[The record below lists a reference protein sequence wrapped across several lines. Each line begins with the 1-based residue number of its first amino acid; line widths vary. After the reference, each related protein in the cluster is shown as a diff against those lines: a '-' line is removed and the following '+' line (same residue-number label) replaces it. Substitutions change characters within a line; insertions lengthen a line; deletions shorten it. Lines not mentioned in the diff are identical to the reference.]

1 MADDTEKILFTE
13 WDRGSWLRKIEEI
26 YLYYAGDLTPRT
38 IVFSF
43 ADNFD
48 RDKIE
53 PIHLVTYACLI
64 HYLKDKGHVV
74 AQDRENKAMYD
85 YIFNKLNFSA
95 YWKGE
100 KNHVE
105 ANGFDSIFNLWRIV
119 ESEKDLYAKKVEE
132 YFKLHYF
139 NDKDLSAISIS
150 LVEAYYN
157 VFDHADAD
165 GNAFSIIFYDEETH
179 TLSYAIADFGKGIPT
194 SVRQFDS
201 EVGTDVDAL
210 KWAMTDNATV
220 RSTKRNRGFGM
231 SNILASAKEA
241 RVFSNNALALKRDD
255 KYKYIS
261 IDEFAFP
268 GTLIYLSIDISSLED
283 EDVYET
289 FTL

>member
-1 MADDTEKILFTE
+1 MADEAEKILFTE

-43 ADNFD
+43 ADNFT

-64 HYLKDKGHVV
+64 HYLIDKGHRV
-74 AQDRENKAMYD
+74 AQSSDNMEMYE
-85 YIFNKLNFSA
+85 YIFNELNFAA

-157 VFDHADAD
+157 VFDHADAN
-165 GNAFSIIFYDEETH
+165 GNAFSIIFYDNKTH

-194 SVRQFDS
+194 SVRKFNS
-201 EVGTDVDAL
+201 EIGTDVDAL

-220 RSTKRNRGFGM
+220 RSTTRNRGFGM
-231 SNILASAKEA
+231 GNILASAKEA

-283 EDVYET
+283 EDVYDT